1 MAPLPLAQRPST
13 LSPLESILTNLHK
26 RSDCT
31 YYDSSCG
38 STHRT
43 VVLII
48 IIIVGALTSIIL
60 SLLYVRSRKRGNA
73 RARAAQ
79 LAREQYKLRHSFNE
93 AAVLHH
99 DAPPPPYMPRLPEA
113 ATLKEGRG
121 R

>member
-1 MAPLPLAQRPST
+1 MAPLPLAQTPST
-13 LSPLESILTNLHK
+13 LESILTNLHK

-93 AAVLHH
+93 AAVLQH
-99 DAPPPPYMPRLPEA
+99 DAPPPYMPRQPEA
-113 ATLKEGRG
+113 VTLKEGRG